1 MNDLELSLDQLPELS
16 VSDWLELTPTAP
28 AKKKDK
34 TPPIDGLGPHTA
46 KWDYWSHDGKLLACV
61 YRYDPPSGKEF
72 RPRDVVRGVAGAPPI
87 RPLYNLPG
95 IFPAQ
100 DIVLVEGEK
109 CAEALIQQG
118 VTATTLMG
126 GANAP
131 VDKTDLS
138 PLAGKRV
145 LIWPDKDKPGSDY
158 AERVARAA
166 LEAGAAQC
174 DILRPPEDKPEK
186 WDAADAIS
194 EGFDW
199 QSFLR
204 QGQRETPRPTVPPLP
219 MFSLGAL
226 LDDTSPVPPDLIA
239 PRIMTQGGILVLGGA
254 PKVGKSDF
262 LLAWL
267 THMAAGAEFLGMQP
281 RRPLRVFYL
290 QAEIQYHY
298 LRERVKAI
306 RLPSHRIREA
316 RENFIAT
323 PQLRLILDEGGLA
336 RIIPAIQKAFGGVHW
351 CLSRRAASP
360 NRFPW
365 ISMTMPP
372 SIKYRNIR
380 ESSFSRSSLNPLKS
394 GASPPLPVG
403 QHATTGPRCP
413 VPQAVGSSS
422 LRGATLNRRIQ
433 SNGFAPGFFLDRFVE
448 AKMNVQPWI
457 TVPFPAP
464 DIDATTKVEGRWLPP
479 SALPGW
485 LSPRRTQY
493 GSDRRR

>member
-72 RPRDVVRGVAGAPPI
+72 RPRDVVRGVAGAPQI

-95 IFPAQ
+95 IFSAQ

-118 VTATTLMG
+118 IVATTLMG
-126 GANAP
+126 GANA
-131 VDKTDLS
+131 
-138 PLAGKRV
+138 
-145 LIWPDKDKPGSDY
+145 
-158 AERVARAA
+158 
-166 LEAGAAQC
+166 
-174 DILRPPEDKPEK
+174 PEDKPEK

-281 RRPLRVFYL
+281 CRPLKVFYL

-306 RLPSHRIREA
+306 RLPSHRLREA
-316 RENFIAT
+316 RENLIAT
-323 PQLRLILDEGGLA
+323 PQLRLILNEGGLG
-336 RIIPAIQKAFGGVHW
+336 RI
-351 CLSRRAASP
+351 
-360 NRFPW
+360 
-365 ISMTMPP
+365 
-372 SIKYRNIR
+372 
-380 ESSFSRSSLNPLKS
+380 
-394 GASPPLPVG
+394 
-403 QHATTGPRCP
+403 
-413 VPQAVGSSS
+413 
-422 LRGATLNRRIQ
+422 
-433 SNGFAPGFFLDRFVE
+433 
-448 AKMNVQPWI
+448 
-457 TVPFPAP
+457 
-464 DIDATTKVEGRWLPP
+464 
-479 SALPGW
+479 
-485 LSPRRTQY
+485 
-493 GSDRRR
+493 